1 MFTYLHRMLRFE
13 KVGHSMTRA
22 ASPEPEDREFE
33 AIYEHYFGLLLQIA
47 CFKFR
52 VPETEAEALIHD
64 VMLSYLRKPESVH
77 DLRSWL
83 IGGICFA
90 SRHYWRQYG
99 RSLVLDDDEA
109 EMERVDPASMHIVDS
124 LTAQLA
130 AREAL
135 ECLSPR
141 YQQVLY
147 MRYFEGCT
155 VAEMG
160 QRLGIKPKSAQKL
173 ITKCLRRAEKLYN
186 EKGRAR

>member
-1 MFTYLHRMLRFE
+1 
-13 KVGHSMTRA
+13 MTPA
-22 ASPEPEDREFE
+22 TSPRVDDREFE

-52 VPETEAEALIHD
+52 VPETDAEALIHD
-64 VMLSYLRKPESVH
+64 VLVSYLRRSESVH

-90 SRHYWRQYG
+90 SRHYWRKNS
-99 RSLVLDDDEA
+99 RNVIVDDEA
-109 EMERVDPASMHIVDS
+109 PQFERVDPASLHIVDS
-124 LTAQLA
+124 LTDQLA

-141 YQQVLY
+141 WQQVLY

-155 VAEMG
+155 IAEVG
-160 QRLGIKPKSAQKL
+160 ARLGIKPKSAQKL
-173 ITKCLRRAEKLYN
+173 ITKCLRRAEKLYT
-186 EKGRAR
+186 EKGHAR

>member
-1 MFTYLHRMLRFE
+1 
-13 KVGHSMTRA
+13 MTRA

-64 VMLSYLRKPESVH
+64 VLISYLRKSDSVH

-99 RSLVLDDDEA
+99 RSIVIDEKEA
-109 EMERVDPASMHIVDS
+109 ERDRVDPASLHVVDS
-124 LTAQLA
+124 LTDQLA

-135 ECLSPR
+135 ERLNPR

-155 VAEMG
+155 IAEMG
-160 QRLGIKPKSAQKL
+160 ARLGIKPKSAQKL
-173 ITKCLRRAEKLYN
+173 ITKALRRAEKLYT
-186 EKGRAR
+186 EKGRAQ